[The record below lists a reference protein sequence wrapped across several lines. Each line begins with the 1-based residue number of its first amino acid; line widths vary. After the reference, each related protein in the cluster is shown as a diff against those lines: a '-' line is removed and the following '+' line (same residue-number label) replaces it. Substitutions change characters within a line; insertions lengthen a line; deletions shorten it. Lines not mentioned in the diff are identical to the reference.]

1 MHCWSWRIIG
11 WGHGLGNR
19 ALEGPVPEHVPHRAE
34 EEKDRSWAGPVP
46 PLERVRS
53 PRCPAFASAVA
64 LDNLNHKGIMAM
76 TWKKTAGSPFET
88 YKHDAVATNGMVAT
102 NHPLG
107 SLAGLEMLALG
118 GNAMDAAVASAF
130 ALSVV
135 EPMMIGIF
143 GAGFINYYNASNDEF
158 VNIDNY
164 AVAPLAATPDMYET
178 VSDTWPDYM
187 ETAGR
192 ENLVGYLA
200 VGVPGA
206 LMGWCYAEEHFGRL
220 GLDTVIQPAVRFA
233 KRGFPASRYMV
244 NIIHQSREDLAMFPA
259 SADVFLPGGSPPSV
273 GDLVVREDYGNTLE
287 SVARHG
293 PAVLYTGSTG
303 EMVVEDMA
311 ANGGIIT
318 SDDFRDY
325 RIHLR
330 EPVRGNYRG
339 YEIVSMGPTSSGGT
353 AIVEMLN
360 ILEGFDLE
368 SAGFGTAKGVHL
380 LAESMKIAFADRFE
394 YLGDPALVEVPVAA
408 LTSREYADS
417 RRQEIDTSSARSY
430 NFGNPS
436 AYVGEGADTTHLTV
450 ADGDGNVV
458 STTQTIH
465 AAFGSKVTTPGTGM
479 LLNNNMNV
487 FDPHPGNANSI
498 APGKRMVSSMAP
510 TIVMKDGKPFMAL
523 GTPGGTRIFPSVL
536 QAIVNVIDHG
546 MSLQEAVEA
555 PRVWTQGQLLE
566 VEGGIT
572 PPVRKGLQSMGH
584 KVQEVPRVAGGMNG
598 VMFDHER
605 GVIHGAA
612 CWRADGTPAGF
623 SGGPARP
630 TSGNALYRL

>member
-1 MHCWSWRIIG
+1 MSW
-11 WGHGLGNR
+11 
-19 ALEGPVPEHVPHRAE
+19 
-34 EEKDRSWAGPVP
+34 KD
-46 PLERVRS
+46 L
-53 PRCPAFASAVA
+53 
-64 LDNLNHKGIMAM
+64 
-76 TWKKTAGSPFET
+76 AGSPFET
-88 YKHDAVATNGMVAT
+88 YKQDAVATNGMVTT

-107 SLAGLEMLALG
+107 SAAGLEMLAMG

-143 GAGFINYYNASNDEF
+143 GAGFINYYDAASNEF

-187 ETAGR
+187 ETVGR
-192 ENLVGYLA
+192 ANLVGYRA

-206 LMGWCYAEEHFGRL
+206 LKGWCHAEEQFGRL
-220 GLDTVIQPAVRFA
+220 SLDTVIQPAIRYA
-233 KRGFPASRYMV
+233 NRGFPASRYLV
-244 NIIHQSREDLAMFPA
+244 DIIHQSREDLAMFPA
-259 SADVFLPGGSPPSV
+259 SADVFLPNGSPPRV
-273 GDLVVREDYGNTLE
+273 GDLIVREDYARTLE
-287 SVARHG
+287 SVASQG
-293 PAVLYTGSTG
+293 PDVLYKGRIG
-303 EMVVEDMA
+303 EMVADDMA
-311 ANGGIIT
+311 ANGGVIT
-318 SDDFRDY
+318 SEDLSNY
-325 RIHLR
+325 QVHLR
-330 EPVRGNYRG
+330 EPVRGTYRG
-339 YEIVSMGPTSSGGT
+339 HEIVSMAPTSSGGT

-360 ILEGFDLE
+360 ILEGFDIAA
-368 SAGFGTAKGVHL
+368 AGFGTAQGVHL

-394 YLGDPALVEVPVAA
+394 YVGDPAVVEVPVTA
-408 LTSREYADS
+408 LTNKKYAAS
-417 RRQEIDTSSARSY
+417 RRSEIDTTAASAFTY
-430 NFGNPS
+430 GKPS

-510 TIVMKDGKPFMAL
+510 TIVLKDGEPYLAL

-546 MSLQEAVEA
+546 MALQEAVEA
-555 PRVWTQGQLLE
+555 PRVWTQGQALE
-566 VEGGIT
+566 VEAGIA
-572 PPVRKGLQSMGH
+572 PSVREKLQAMGH
-584 KVQEVPRVAGGMNG
+584 NIQEVPRVAGGMNG
-598 VMFDHER
+598 VMFDNRR
-605 GVIHGAA
+605 GVIRGAA

-623 SGGPARP
+623 SGGPART